1 MTGIEEDAHIGGR
14 RLLLEPFHSLIE
26 ILTCSLLV
34 ADGLHLHIL
43 VGIIL
48 LGAEHLGE
56 VACILRGIFQFG
68 QFRIVVIPH
77 ADGHGKESW
86 QFSHLLFADQTDTGG
101 FTVTVLVLCID
112 GDGTVAIGQIHL
124 YGVRSPHSTV
134 GWLLLSIHHYRNTC
148 TGLQSLCQQLIAQL
162 DHIRMERTLVFREQD
177 SHLWRYR
184 SSTNGRLRRRCRRL
198 LSNDGLLYRF
208 LHRGW
213 SRLGCR
219 WRCCGGHCRFHL
231 FHFLHRNGCSMLTCC
246 FVLPQLT
253 HLLVLHHQ
261 YPFLITLSQG
271 KLCILVPIV
280 RSIGQ
285 VTQRLV
291 VVDRHT
297 PAVHIAIGQVILCLG
312 KPLACSPFE
321 PHGRR
326 GIVLVYSLTV
336 IEGIAQVELSFLT
349 ASLGCLLIA
358 FHSLAELLLLVI
370 VVALL
375 EPLVGRLPE
384 HGGYNHHS
392 NYQYTESFHHFFGG
406 LK

>member
-1 MTGIEEDAHIGGR
+1 
-14 RLLLEPFHSLIE
+14 
-26 ILTCSLLV
+26 
-34 ADGLHLHIL
+34 
-43 VGIIL
+43 
-48 LGAEHLGE
+48 
-56 VACILRGIFQFG
+56 
-68 QFRIVVIPH
+68 
-77 ADGHGKESW
+77 
-86 QFSHLLFADQTDTGG
+86 
-101 FTVTVLVLCID
+101 
-112 GDGTVAIGQIHL
+112 
-124 YGVRSPHSTV
+124 
-134 GWLLLSIHHYRNTC
+134 
-148 TGLQSLCQQLIAQL
+148 
-162 DHIRMERTLVFREQD
+162 
-177 SHLWRYR
+177 
-184 SSTNGRLRRRCRRL
+184 
-198 LSNDGLLYRF
+198 
-208 LHRGW
+208 
-213 SRLGCR
+213 
-219 WRCCGGHCRFHL
+219 
-231 FHFLHRNGCSMLTCC
+231 MLTCC

-261 YPFLITLSQG
+261 YPFLIALSQG

-285 VTQRLV
+285 VTQCLV

-297 PAVHIAIGQVILCLG
+297 SAVHIAIGQVILCLG
-312 KPLACSPFE
+312 KPLACSPLE

-349 ASLGCLLIA
+349 ASLSCLLIA

-370 VVALL
+370 VVTLL